1 MIIVVR
7 YTGKPSSQG
16 NVNPAGAN
24 RQRTVSPQP
33 QQQPQ
38 PQPQQQAQAPEEAA
52 GGFTGAGNAGVPQVT
67 QETQAFPAATQRI
80 PANQRGTRVEPT
92 PQSTP
97 LTASQPGIS
106 PAEGFRNGETQVYTQ
121 TSAGTGPTETQVM
134 PGIPAQGT
142 MPPSGMGASAPSG
155 SVNLSGLTGFEK
167 NLYTHGLTLEEVVKK
182 SDWVETPFS
191 KAIFEQGLVL
201 DLPKDKE
208 NASEAEDKDEEEAV
222 PLYKKPVFW
231 VVVGLATLL
240 TAAGVYYLVTKN
252 NDVPVAPQSE
262 QSQSEEVDPGPT
274 LPPVEEP
281 QSELPQSEAA
291 PVEVTPPPVE
301 EPVEEPAPEAEGG
314 EEEPPPAVET
324 EEPKVEGN
332 LTIKISA
339 PDGANMGYIVN
350 GASEKTEVSGSWTKD
365 FPLADLKGP
374 VNIIVK
380 GRNGETPVTCE
391 ILKTGT
397 RVSNGFGDD
406 ENNEATCEFTP

>member
-1 MIIVVR
+1 MVR
-7 YTGKPSSQG
+7 YTGKPSRQG
-16 NVNPAGAN
+16 NQGNQGNLPQPGSNA
-24 RQRTVSPQP
+24 RQSQVSPQP
-33 QQQPQ
+33 QV
-38 PQPQQQAQAPEEAA
+38 PEEVA
-52 GGFTGAGNAGVPQVT
+52 GGFTGTGNAGVA
-67 QETQAFPAATQRI
+67 QETQAFPPATQRI
-80 PANQRGTRVEPT
+80 PASQRGTRVEST

-97 LTASQPGIS
+97 FAARQKGIS
-106 PAEGFRNGETQVYTQ
+106 SEEGFRNGETQVYTQ

-142 MPPSGMGASAPSG
+142 MLPSGMGASAPSG

-167 NLYTHGLTLEEVVKK
+167 NLYTHGLTLEEAVKK